1 MVSSKEVWAELCD
14 ELGRY
19 PTEQEVQDRIESMHE
34 AVELRVMPEI
44 NHEEVR
50 ARAKK
55 FKRAFNRLNNKHDAT
70 GAVLK

>member
-1 MVSSKEVWAELCD
+1 
-14 ELGRY
+14 
-19 PTEQEVQDRIESMHE
+19 MHE
-34 AVELRVMPEI
+34 AVKFRVMPEV